1 MSHSLQP
8 TLNTNYMNNSNSNIN
23 GSNTPNSTNINQL
36 IISLNN
42 NRNYFDQLDPQE
54 ELDNNNAANSNNNN
68 SKRGTMILP
77 TVDEASEVYE

>member
-1 MSHSLQP
+1 
-8 TLNTNYMNNSNSNIN
+8 MNNSNSNIN